1 MTATLPA
8 QVREVFDR
16 FIHPSFYG
24 SLVSL
29 NPSTRNELLGV
40 NALVYGHP
48 YLALCAATCAIA
60 ADFQPL
66 KRKVEGRVC
75 VCGRATAQ
83 RNPTSGFSSGADTAS
98 LVVKVG
104 LLVTRH
110 RSGCV
115 GW

>member
-40 NALVYGHP
+40 NALVSVIRSSRSARRHARS
-48 YLALCAATCAIA
+48 L
-60 ADFQPL
+60 
-66 KRKVEGRVC
+66 
-75 VCGRATAQ
+75 
-83 RNPTSGFSSGADTAS
+83 PTSN
-98 LVVKVG
+98 
-104 LLVTRH
+104 H
-110 RSGCV
+110 
-115 GW
+115 